1 MSKGKLKCVGSPLFL
16 KKHYGLGYQLTVIKS
31 TIQANS
37 MHAGIESDTDKTGD
51 VSDTLKAIVHEAVP
65 SAKVLSSAGTE
76 MSFQLPLGESA
87 AFPSMLD
94 KIDEL
99 THSNQVEAYGVSVS
113 TLDEVFLLVAKDG
126 ESPDELVEK
135 EEEDTESPETMAANV
150 DDADALSHLQYSI
163 DEVDQGSPFQRHVQA
178 LFAKRAMNFKRDK
191 KAWCV
196 YSPLRYICL
205 EFSSSTHFFYP
216 TQVLLNYSPHNDY
229 ALWFHTSKFCFPNQS
244 KLF

>member
-31 TIQANS
+31 TTQANS
-37 MHAGIESDTDKTGD
+37 MHAGIESDTNKTGD

-87 AFPSMLD
+87 AFPGMLD

-135 EEEDTESPETMAANV
+135 EEEEDTESGETMAVNI
-150 DDADALSHLQYSI
+150 ADTDVSSDLQYSI

-196 YSPLRYICL
+196 YLPLRYLLPGIL
-205 EFSSSTHFFYP
+205 TPRSLLLPNTGAAQLFSP
-216 TQVLLNYSPHNDY
+216 Q
-229 ALWFHTSKFCFPNQS
+229 
-244 KLF
+244 